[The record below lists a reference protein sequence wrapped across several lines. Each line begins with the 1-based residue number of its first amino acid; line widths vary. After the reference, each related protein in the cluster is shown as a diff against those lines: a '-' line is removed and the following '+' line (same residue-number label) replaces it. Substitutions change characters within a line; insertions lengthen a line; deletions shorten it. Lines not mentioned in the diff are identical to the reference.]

1 MKTVRLSANAYTC
14 FKRERIYDTRA
25 YRYIVD
31 EDKIY
36 RIAIAALDTS
46 AALADAS
53 EINPN
58 GWERVAVIPPNGI
71 AMEYV

>member
-1 MKTVRLSANAYTC
+1 MKTVKLSTNAYDRL
-14 FKRERIYDTRA
+14 KLERIYDTRS

-31 EDKIY
+31 EDRVY
-36 RIAIAALDTS
+36 RIDIDALDTS

-58 GWERVAVIPPNGI
+58 GWERVKIIVGGDL
-71 AMEYV
+71 

>member
-1 MKTVRLSANAYTC
+1 MKTVKLSTNAYNRL
-14 FKRERIYDTRA
+14 KLERIYDTRS

-31 EDKIY
+31 EDRVY
-36 RIAIAALDTS
+36 RIAIEALDTS

-58 GWERVAVIPPNGI
+58 GWVRVTVIVGGNK
-71 AMEYV
+71 